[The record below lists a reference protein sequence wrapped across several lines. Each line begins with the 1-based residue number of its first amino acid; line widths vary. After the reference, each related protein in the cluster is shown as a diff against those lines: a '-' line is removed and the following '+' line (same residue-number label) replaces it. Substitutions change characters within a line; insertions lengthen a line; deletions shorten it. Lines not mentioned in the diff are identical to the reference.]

1 MSQQL
6 TSTITSSGV
15 LHFRGFFCQVR
26 SAKGLTEK
34 SYFLVFQGKIK
45 RPQSKENLFSIDR
58 GRQSEIDTS
67 ILANILHIVNCSG
80 FPNCSVVR
88 DFRIT
93 QQKTTTLDQK

>member
-1 MSQQL
+1 MFPRS
-6 TSTITSSGV
+6 
-15 LHFRGFFCQVR
+15 FPQVR

-67 ILANILHIVNCSG
+67 ILANILRSVNCSEKANSSTKKAAR
-80 FPNCSVVR
+80 PDN
-88 DFRIT
+88 
-93 QQKTTTLDQK
+93 QAA